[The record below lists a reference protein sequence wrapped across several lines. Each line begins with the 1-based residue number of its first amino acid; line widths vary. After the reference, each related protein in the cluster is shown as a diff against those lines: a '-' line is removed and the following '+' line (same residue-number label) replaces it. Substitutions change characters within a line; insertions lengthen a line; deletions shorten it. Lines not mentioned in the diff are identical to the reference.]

1 MVGNG
6 NANGVSFNKYI
17 NAIKPIAWYDVK
29 KQGCTNENL
38 SKTYNYETDGWYNGT
53 DDIINCT
60 LVNDPNYVCTRIE
73 VKKGEEFKI
82 KTYGTVNA
90 KAWILT
96 DKNMRILS
104 RSIQNL
110 DCRDTPADI
119 TVDNDGYLC
128 VNCQKASYNISNC
141 YTSVIPVLIDLSGNG
156 HNLTLN
162 NFAFSGMSGVGGYNT
177 DFKKN
182 WHKGTAGTV
191 SEINNNSF
199 IITSMIGNTATSIFY
214 TTSEITK
221 LKFKVTEL
229 NGASIIIRSRI
240 PSAELLII
248 TQDGTYEI
256 NNSNGFNF
264 MSDTQKDL
272 CNIKIEQLPE
282 YPDALVFDGVD
293 DNAICTNMP
302 ILDDF
307 TFIYN
312 AKKLN
317 NTIVDGNIEVY
328 GIAFSKRSNGYE
340 VNGAFVFSKRYN
352 RAESIYNYGIGTNIE
367 TIIEDGI
374 NYVKKGIFNDKTI
387 NVGTLSDS
395 NNFMIGSLFPTYEY
409 GNMVFYS
416 CALFGK
422 SLTDTQIKD
431 WIRKNIDEDYLLP
444 SERPKPNIYYDF
456 RNGDNS
462 NLTTVTDL
470 SGNERHGTMYNF
482 TGEADS
488 GYSNGCLKF
497 NGIDNYIQIPY
508 SDDAVYKTVILL
520 VRPSMSK
527 GANMLYDG
535 RYLSELTTGIA
546 LLYGGENSDYL
557 SDRLSDNAKVY
568 INGVINTSYTNTD
581 MNNKKNCV
589 AVSDDVPY
597 SGNLGG
603 PPNIGTVR
611 FTPNWFA
618 YMELYAFLGF
628 DKILTEEEIKY
639 VMNKYNLLEDVDELI
654 I

>member
-6 NANGVSFNKYI
+6 NANGIPFINKHTD
-17 NAIKPIAWYDVK
+17 AIKPIAWYDIK
-29 KQGCTNENL
+29 KQGCTNESL
-38 SKTYNYETDGWYNGT
+38 SNN
-53 DDIINCT
+53 
-60 LVNDPNYVCTRIE
+60 
-73 VKKGEEFKI
+73 
-82 KTYGTVNA
+82 
-90 KAWILT
+90 
-96 DKNMRILS
+96 
-104 RSIQNL
+104 
-110 DCRDTPADI
+110 
-119 TVDNDGYLC
+119 
-128 VNCQKASYNISNC
+128 
-141 YTSVIPVLIDLSGNG
+141 PVLIDLSGNG

-162 NFAFSGMSGVGGYNT
+162 NFAFSGMSGVGGYVH
-177 DFKKN
+177 DI
-182 WHKGTAGTV
+182 
-191 SEINNNSF
+191 INL
-199 IITSMIGNTATSIFY
+199 IITSTSKNSVNIIGNKITLIDKTLINSPGWTFVTSSDILGEVGQSININIPAFKIKVSGLPNEVAISY
-214 TTSEITK
+214 NYSTSTDSKTSFKWSKSMKIYNGITEIPAINIT
-221 LKFKVTEL
+221 LTPDNETNYCTCCPCRLMYSEL
-229 NGASIIIRSRI
+229 AGVESFND
-240 PSAELLII
+240 I
-248 TQDGTYEI
+248 TIEI
-256 NNSNGFNF
+256 
-264 MSDTQKDL
+264 
-272 CNIKIEQLPE
+272 LPE

-293 DNAICTNMP
+293 DNATCTNMP
-302 ILDDF
+302 ILNDF

-352 RAESIYNYGIGTNIE
+352 RTESIYNYGSGTNIE

-431 WIRKNIDEDYLLP
+431 WVRKNIDKDYLLP

-488 GYSNGCLKF
+488 GYSDGCLKF

-520 VRPSMSK
+520 VRPSLSK
-527 GANMLYDG
+527 GENMIYDG
-535 RYLSELTTGIA
+535 RYAKELTTGIA
-546 LLYGGENSDYL
+546 LFYATLKSNYL
-557 SDRLSDNAKVY
+557 SGRLSDNAKVY
-568 INGVINTSYTNTD
+568 INGVINTSYTNAD
-581 MNNKKNCV
+581 MNGKKNCV

-597 SGNLGG
+597 SGTIGS
-603 PPNIGTVR
+603 PPNIGAPR
-611 FTPNWFA
+611 FASNWFA

-639 VMNKYNLLEDVDELI
+639 VMNKYNLLEDIDEI
-654 I
+654 